1 MRSAVSSFVFVN
13 AGAKQQLQLPL
24 AVSPGRTEQNIAYF
38 FHSFLPMNSLSS
50 GSLPLQSE
58 LQNMMRSSAALR
70 DALCAVA
77 ALHRHQRAQ
86 WTDLGGEDLGGRC
99 GAMQFYVG
107 SVRSVQARITHNK
120 FADDPSTL
128 WTTFLLGLF
137 EVCCTFRP
145 EVTTI

>member
-1 MRSAVSSFVFVN
+1 M
-13 AGAKQQLQLPL
+13 
-24 AVSPGRTEQNIAYF
+24 YF
-38 FHSFLPMNSLSS
+38 FVSFLPMNSLSS
-50 GSLPLQSE
+50 GTLLVQSE
-58 LQNMMRSSAALR
+58 LQTMMHSSAALR

-86 WTDLGGEDLGGRC
+86 WTDSGAKDAGGRR
-99 GAMQFYVG
+99 GAMQLYVE

-137 EVCCTFRP
+137 EVCTTFISQARM
-145 EVTTI
+145 I